1 MAYNSLASW
10 CQAPAYS
17 ASYYSIMYTRRLHV
31 CRNLFDQATWIPIAK
46 TKLGTVDLTAP
57 NSIQEFDL
65 SAAGVPPEAKEVLV
79 YATISTG
86 WNENADK
93 DAELTLW
100 TSIGQQEYKKF
111 LYAHPYKQDA
121 WSYNSENMSFPA
133 PMDMKLRVEYT
144 GPASSGTGGSSNN
157 MGSTVYVTGYR
168 L

>member
-1 MAYNSLASW
+1 M
-10 CQAPAYS
+10 
-17 ASYYSIMYTRRLHV
+17 
-31 CRNLFDQATWIPIAK
+31 
-46 TKLGTVDLTAP
+46 
-57 NSIQEFDL
+57 
-65 SAAGVPPEAKEVLV
+65 
-79 YATISTG
+79 YATIRSG
-86 WNENADK
+86 RNEADQ

-111 LYAHPYKQDA
+111 LYAHLYNQEA

-144 GPASSGTGGSSNN
+144 GPANSGAGGSSNN